1 MERLEMALEEDK
13 KLSKRQRRSSI
24 VLFEQLQAEG
34 YTGGYDSVRRYVRG
48 WRKRQSELPA
58 EVFIPLVFDPGEA
71 FQFDWSHELVEIA
84 GMPVKV

>member
-1 MERLEMALEEDK
+1 
-13 KLSKRQRRSSI
+13 
-24 VLFEQLQAEG
+24 
-34 YTGGYDSVRRYVRG
+34 VRRYVRG
-48 WRKRQSELPA
+48 WRKRQSELPP